1 MNFVYCGP
9 EYVISVK
16 GGLAFLFGSW
26 DSVLG
31 YGVDGLGLESRK
43 G

>member
-1 MNFVYCGP
+1 MNFVCCGHD
-9 EYVISVK
+9 YVTSVK
-16 GGLAFLFGSW
+16 GGLAFPSGSW

-31 YGVDGLGLESRK
+31 YGVDSLGFESRE